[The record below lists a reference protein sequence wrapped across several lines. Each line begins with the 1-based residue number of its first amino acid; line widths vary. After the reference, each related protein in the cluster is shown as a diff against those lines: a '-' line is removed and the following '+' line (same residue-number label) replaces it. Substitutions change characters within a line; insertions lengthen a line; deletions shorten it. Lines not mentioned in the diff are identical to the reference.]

1 MTELIQEK
9 NALVRQLTASIK
21 ELRHSATT
29 YAQKEQDYK
38 VLLATE
44 ALKLRDDGTPATLIN
59 TVVYGE
65 KQVAK
70 ARFERDVA
78 LGVYEANKE
87 AINSIKLQL
96 RLIEGQMSRE
106 WNSGNET

>member
-1 MTELIQEK
+1 MQELMHQK
-9 NALVRQLTASIK
+9 DRLVKQLNASVR
-21 ELRHSATT
+21 ELRHSCED

-44 ALKLRDDGTPATLIN
+44 ALRLRDNGTPATLVN
-59 TVVYGE
+59 LVVYGE

-70 ARFERDVA
+70 ARFERDCA
-78 LGVYEANKE
+78 LGIYEANKE

-96 RLIEGQMSRE
+96 RLIEGQMERE
-106 WNSGNET
+106 WHSGNEA